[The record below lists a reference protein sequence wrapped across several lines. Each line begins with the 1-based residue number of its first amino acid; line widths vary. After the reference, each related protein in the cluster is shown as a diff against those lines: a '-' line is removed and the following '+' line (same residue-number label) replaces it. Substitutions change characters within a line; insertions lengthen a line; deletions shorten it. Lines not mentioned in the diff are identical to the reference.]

1 MTNVQLMAHIPRLR
15 MEPAAV
21 DLPVG
26 TLVKPTWD
34 SYDAITLGA
43 FTDWAAAYEAAD
55 PVFLLLEGEIDLPFL
70 APGHE
75 DVEGMSEMK
84 FRSTAW
90 NDLIPQ
96 ILGSPF
102 LTAFHDQVAD
112 VVWAALMLAAPGAA
126 PGWPRTSVTFLLP
139 DDGHVHLPDGGRHT
153 GLRIQCEADQEYVY
167 SADTA
172 CAPLTDAQLQRAATL
187 VPVVQRLRDDERL
200 GPALGQ
206 LLATTEATLAP
217 AERLVIAVSALEGL
231 LLPEVRSGLQDTFA
245 TRVAQLLG
253 PWADA
258 PARDLYRARSRAV
271 HDGPDAA
278 EARITPG
285 VAEQVLADV
294 LIASLD
300 KLAAPA
306 DDLAGGDPEVGP
318 VAAARAVEGEERDQT
333 SAGPAL
339 DPAIPRPRHPA
350 RARARGRPRRAAAAP
365 AGVVV
370 GDHDGR
376 RGPHP
381 ARGPR
386 PELVA
391 PGGPGLRGRDPSGP
405 RRLRPGE
412 PDGPGDR
419 QHGGEGHPPRL
430 HRPAGRRGRLGGW
443 PGRDRAA
450 RRRAPRSTSR

>member
-187 VPVVQRLRDDERL
+187 VPVVQRLREDERL

-300 KLAAPA
+300 PAP
-306 DDLAGGDPEVGP
+306 
-318 VAAARAVEGEERDQT
+318 
-333 SAGPAL
+333 
-339 DPAIPRPRHPA
+339 
-350 RARARGRPRRAAAAP
+350 ARGRRRRQVEPPAPNDPATGPAARVGARSRPRRTAAAP
-365 AGVVV
+365 AGMVV
-370 GDHDGR
+370 GDDDRR
-376 RGPHP
+376 RGPGP
-381 ARGPR
+381 ARGAR

-430 HRPAGRRGRLGGW
+430 HRPAGRRGRLRRW
-443 PGRDRAA
+443 PGRGRAA
-450 RRRAPRSTSR
+450 RARAPRSRSR